1 MTQAAELA
9 GNWRALTEDEG
20 GPTRPFAPNLTSA
33 LSRTQPMT
41 GFGAECKRMLKT
53 GSIKNLDELDG
64 MIDKLFFDG
73 DPEEA
78 LNGMLII
85 LDQIAKKAKRIGD
98 AQRIYFQLVFRA
110 LFQPESE
117 CRFDLSACWLKAQEN
132 YELLHA

>member
-1 MTQAAELA
+1 
-9 GNWRALTEDEG
+9 
-20 GPTRPFAPNLTSA
+20 
-33 LSRTQPMT
+33 MT

-53 GSIKNLDELDG
+53 GSIQSLDEISG
-64 MIDKLFFDG
+64 MIDQLHFSG
-73 DPEEA
+73 DVDDA
-78 LNGMLII
+78 LNGMLTI

-110 LFQPESE
+110 LFQPESD